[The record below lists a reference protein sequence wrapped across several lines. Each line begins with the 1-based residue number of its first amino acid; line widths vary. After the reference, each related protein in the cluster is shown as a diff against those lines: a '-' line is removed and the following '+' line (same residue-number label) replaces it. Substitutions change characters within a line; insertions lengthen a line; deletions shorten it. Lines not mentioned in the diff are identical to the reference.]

1 MNIKLILIGLTLS
14 GTCALAQTAAD
25 PHAGHHASADTPTA
39 AASAPAEALVWT
51 QGEVRKIDTAT
62 GKVTLRHQ
70 AIINLDMP
78 PMTMV
83 FSARP
88 PQLLDGLKVGDAVRF
103 HAENPNGAY
112 LVTRIEKSAP

>member
-1 MNIKLILIGLTLS
+1 MNIKLILIGLALS

-25 PHAGHHASADTPTA
+25 PHAGHHASPTA
-39 AASAPAEALVWT
+39 AASAPADTTVWT
-51 QGEVRKIDTAT
+51 QGEIRKIDPAT

-70 AIINLDMP
+70 AIVNLDMP

-88 PQLLDGLKVGDAVRF
+88 PKLLEGLKVGDAVRF

-112 LVTRIEKSAP
+112 LVTHIEKTAP